1 MADGTWKWLEK
12 GPGTQAGPVVS
23 QLEWVQLRFA
33 PILSVCTH
41 HSEVDPPCILLGYS
55 GCCSYPKLLS
65 VQTQAWE
72 SCRAVLRDFCLQS
85 LSVAPVAFQN
95 FLFLFSFFFLF
106 SYPGQPLSSH
116 QLFHSTKATI
126 LLLQEQ
132 STYVVSSVCQ
142 EESLGGGSQAQ
153 Q

>member
-95 FLFLFSFFFLF
+95 FLFLFSFFFLL
-106 SYPGQPLSSH
+106 GVCTCVCACICVCIHALMC
-116 QLFHSTKATI
+116 TC
-126 LLLQEQ
+126 
-132 STYVVSSVCQ
+132 TYVYTYVEFRSQCWVSPSIHS
-142 EESLGGGSQAQ
+142 SLFF
-153 Q
+153 